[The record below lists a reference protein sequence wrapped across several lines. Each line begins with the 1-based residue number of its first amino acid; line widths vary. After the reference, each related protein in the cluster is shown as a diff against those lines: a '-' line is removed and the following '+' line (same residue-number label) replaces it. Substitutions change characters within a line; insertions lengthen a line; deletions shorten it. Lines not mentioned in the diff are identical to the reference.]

1 MGEISHSIDNQLEKL
16 FTLLKQTLKISM
28 KKTHIT
34 SYIILSSLPFL
45 FLMIYFEILFEKS
58 LTKTFNFKTPLS
70 YSQKFRKISEELID
84 YPFPALIYLFL
95 LRVLD
100 FLAATLTI
108 VLSSKMYE
116 DSPVSETISLKE
128 LIVRQSIISSRER
141 LKGAFVTCLYA
152 LFLSTCLSLGF
163 ILLVLSYYSFGSN
176 CYYLNFTLVYVPV
189 FNGLLPKYLA
199 LNAVWNTSVVV
210 SVLKEIH
217 GIDALNLS
225 FYLCK
230 GNEKLG
236 GKLMLVFLVWGFGLR
251 ISCMFFDD
259 GKIGVIGRTSLL
271 WLAILIKWIACVL
284 YYHHC
289 KGSKALGRSVTSNNR
304 FDDKH
309 PHEEAKLT
317 TIMVSDGG
325 LQTIRADANIADD

>member
-28 KKTHIT
+28 KNTLVT
-34 SYIILSSLPFL
+34 SYTILSSLPFL

-58 LTKTFNFKTPLS
+58 LTKTFNFKTPLT
-70 YSQKFRKISEELID
+70 YSQKFRKISEEWID

-95 LRVLD
+95 LHVLD
-100 FLAATLTI
+100 FLAAILTI
-108 VLSSKMYE
+108 VLSLKTYE
-116 DSPVSETISLKE
+116 DGPMYETISLKE
-128 LIVRQSIISSRER
+128 LILRQSIMTSRER
-141 LKGAFVTCLYA
+141 MNGSFVT
-152 LFLSTCLSLGF
+152 F
-163 ILLVLSYYSFGSN
+163 
-176 CYYLNFTLVYVPV
+176 YVPA
-189 FNGLLPKYLA
+189 FLGMLPKYLA

-210 SVLKEIH
+210 SVLEEVH
-217 GIDALNLS
+217 GIDALTRS

-236 GKLMLVFLVWGFGLR
+236 GKLMLVFLVWGFSLR

-271 WLAILIKWIACVL
+271 WLAILIKWMACVM

-289 KGSKALGRSVTSNNR
+289 KGSKALGRSVTSTNR
-304 FDDKH
+304 FDDSR
-309 PHEEAKLT
+309 PHEEAELT
-317 TIMVSDGG
+317 TIMVPDGG
-325 LQTIRADANIADD
+325 LQTIRADANIVDDQDEEIPPKSC